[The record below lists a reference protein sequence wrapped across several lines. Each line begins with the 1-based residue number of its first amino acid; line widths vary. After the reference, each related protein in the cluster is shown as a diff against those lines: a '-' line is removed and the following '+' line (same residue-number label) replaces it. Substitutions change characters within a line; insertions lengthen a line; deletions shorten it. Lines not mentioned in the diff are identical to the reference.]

1 MSEESLAIASAKD
14 PFNES
19 RHNEMKLKPKHYQR
33 SMNMSRAQLGKKSTC
48 RSALPFFS

>member
-33 SMNMSRAQLGKKSTC
+33 SMNMSRAQLGKPHLEYNLSVD
-48 RSALPFFS
+48 L